1 MKGGNKIVERIAVLS
16 VYYGSL
22 PPYYRLWL
30 RSCEYNPT
38 IDFYLV
44 TDIAVDN
51 LPKNVY
57 IIKMTFSEFHTL
69 AERKLGRNVRIDA
82 PYKLCDYRPM
92 YGQILEDYLV
102 RYDYWAHCDMDMVFG
117 DLRKFF
123 NEYDLS
129 KYDRFLHL
137 GHLSLYRNTPQC
149 NHYYM
154 LPGSRCGSWEDV
166 VKNPQNCLFDEWSG
180 IYGIFHE
187 NHLSMFEGRIFADI
201 SMIYS
206 RFRLALDDPNY
217 DQQVFYWED
226 GHIYRTY
233 WLDREEK
240 TEEFIYIHFKKRKF
254 GKESFD
260 AASIKAFFIGPDGF
274 TEKTGLVRRED
285 VDRINP
291 YQGVEY
297 EKRELKHQRQM
308 EERQK
313 WKDRFNRIWGKIKR

>member
-1 MKGGNKIVERIAVLS
+1 MTKIAIIS
-16 VYYGSL
+16 VYYGTL
-22 PPYYRLWL
+22 PTFYRLWL
-30 RSCEYNPT
+30 RSCEYNPS

-51 LPKNVY
+51 LPKNVR

-69 AERKLGRNVRIDA
+69 TERKLGRNVRIDA
-82 PYKLCDYRPM
+82 PYKLCDYKPM

-102 RYDYWAHCDMDMVFG
+102 GYDYWAHCDMDMVFG

-123 NEYDLS
+123 DAYDLC

-137 GHLSLYRNTPQC
+137 GHLSLYRNTSQC

-166 VKNPQNCLFDEWSG
+166 VTNPKNCLFDEWSG

-187 NHLSMFEGRIFADI
+187 NHLPMFEERIFADI

-217 DQQVFYWED
+217 DQQVFYWDD
-226 GHIYRTY
+226 GHVYRTY
-233 WLDREEK
+233 WLNGEEK

-254 GKESFD
+254 GKEPFD
-260 AASIKAFFIGPDGF
+260 AATIKAFFIGPDGF
-274 TEKTGLVRRED
+274 NEKTGLVRRED

-313 WKDRFNRIWGKIKR
+313 WKDRFNRILGKVKQ